1 MPAAPN
7 NRNKKKNCTRITD
20 QTAQLYFA
28 GVLPPT
34 DRYELSIHLINCEDC
49 FPVIQKWG
57 RLTGNG
63 NVDIINKILLE
74 YRTQGANI
82 ISNDGT
88 ISSVE
93 QLLNQLFGDN
103 PSNVADPVAEMNPK
117 TSEISQIKEKDEVNA
132 NQPALINK
140 LARDLFREKHELMQQ
155 ISQERAEIQQTLEKT
170 LAELARITRERSCPH
185 HQEIMELLKGEL
197 LGERWNLLDDHLAD
211 CPVCQQYCSE
221 IIGIYSLQQRREI
234 ARQELVAQRAHQAAI
249 NELIVDESV
258 AVDSVSE
265 AMLPETEHSNDLPII
280 SDIARTSRQKSEE
293 NLAQTEKGSTVRMA
307 ITLTKDR
314 LLNRATIVKTA
325 SSGSWPRR
333 SFAAG
338 IATLMLLGGIGYYFS
353 LPPIPPTFNHKGA
366 SLAINPA
373 NKANVENELDSSD
386 LDSIGQASVPARPLT
401 PELIKEIEGLVKHQ
415 ASDQAQKLLTPALKQ
430 AETRN
435 DRVSQAKLL
444 YLQGRIYSDR
454 ADFAQAIVTLKQ
466 AIAIA
471 TSLNKPELSL
481 APEMNLANI
490 YHVTDQNSL
499 AATHANRSLT
509 TARLT
514 KNLTYELFS
523 IQMLAISDFLAYRS
537 ASSEKLLKESLTL
550 AKQCNLPDRLIY
562 GRVYLG
568 LIQVEERNFAIARD
582 YFQSALDTL
591 KLVSDFQQ
599 RNLLAAM
606 INGYYA
612 RTQAMSGRAK
622 QAITLYNLAI
632 RQAHTAKIRQN
643 LALSQMYQGLAGCY
657 RIVGNQAAAE
667 EKFIASN
674 KLERKAQKFCEIS
687 NTALSFAIVRTA
699 ARPCS

>member
-353 LPPIPPTFNHKGA
+353 LPPIPPTFNNKGA

-373 NKANVENELDSSD
+373 NKANIENELDSSD

-444 YLQGRIYSDR
+444 YLQGRVFSQQ
-454 ADFAQAIVTLKQ
+454 AEFARAIVTLKD

-471 TSLNKPELSL
+471 SSLNQPELVIR
-481 APEMNLANI
+481 PEIALANI
-490 YHVTDQNSL
+490 YHSTDQNAVAAIHARRGLKL
-499 AATHANRSLT
+499 AQQVNDTANEVIVLR
-509 TARLT
+509 
-514 KNLTYELFS
+514 
-523 IQMLAISDFLAYRS
+523 IVAISEFFAYKS
-537 ASSEKLLKESLTL
+537 TEAEKLIEKSIEIAQLKLTL
-550 AKQCNLPDRLIY
+550 EQTIQGY
-562 GRVYLG
+562 IYLG
-568 LIQVEERNFAIARD
+568 VISTEKGNFIKAEEHFEKALTVTLGISDLQRREYFTAIA
-582 YFQSALDTL
+582 
-591 KLVSDFQQ
+591 
-599 RNLLAAM
+599 
-606 INGYYA
+606 NGYYA
-612 RTQAMSGRAK
+612 RSQFLAGNSKKSRA
-622 QAITLYNLAI
+622 LYTLAI
-632 RQAHTAKIRQN
+632 QQANRAGIKQK
-643 LALSQMYQGLAGCY
+643 LALSQLNQGLADSY
-657 RIVGNQAAAE
+657 LVQGNKVQSAETAKLAA
-667 EKFIASN
+667 
-674 KLERKAQKFCEIS
+674 KLADEALKSCEAN
-687 NTALSFAIVRTA
+687 NTALSFAVNRRTVE
-699 ARPCS
+699 RCD